1 MIRVLFLRK
10 ICLSKI
16 YGGGP
21 RTLGQGT
28 LRCGYEVKINFI
40 HSTDAQKTMDL
51 CLSEISRVIKSK
63 NGRFLSLTFAQPH
76 FRTPFISKP
85 KYSWGVEYQTF
96 GTGFHYFCYVMTKGR
111 SELQDQVTV
120 SSAVDISR
128 FDLILKF
135 IEGDR
140 KKRRRIEFIAPSV

>member
-1 MIRVLFLRK
+1 MWIW
-10 ICLSKI
+10 SKD
-16 YGGGP
+16 
-21 RTLGQGT
+21 
-28 LRCGYEVKINFI
+28 KF
-40 HSTDAQKTMDL
+40 HSTDAQKTMDS

-111 SELQDQVTV
+111 SQLQDQVTV
-120 SSAVDISR
+120 TSAVDISR
-128 FDLILKF
+128 FDLIF
-135 IEGDR
+135 DFG
-140 KKRRRIEFIAPSV
+140 FIALVWSEKMTLWIWVKSTAGAQTVSTKYK

>member
-1 MIRVLFLRK
+1 
-10 ICLSKI
+10 
-16 YGGGP
+16 
-21 RTLGQGT
+21 
-28 LRCGYEVKINFI
+28 
-40 HSTDAQKTMDL
+40 MDS

-128 FDLILKF
+128 FDLILEF
-135 IEGDR
+135 IWWGDR
-140 KKRRRIEFIAPSV
+140 KKVDALNLSKIYSSPKISTNLSS

>member
-1 MIRVLFLRK
+1 MKEFLRR
-10 ICLSKI
+10 ICLISWAKAYFYKSMGIWSKNK
-16 YGGGP
+16 Y
-21 RTLGQGT
+21 
-28 LRCGYEVKINFI
+28 

-85 KYSWGVEYQTF
+85 KYSWGVECQTF

-111 SELQDQVTV
+111 SQLQDQVTV

-128 FDLILKF
+128 YITWSWHQKNETTKSP
-135 IEGDR
+135 IH
-140 KKRRRIEFIAPSV
+140 EFKVLQNVF

>member
-1 MIRVLFLRK
+1 M
-10 ICLSKI
+10 
-16 YGGGP
+16 
-21 RTLGQGT
+21 GQGT
-28 LRCGYEVKINFI
+28 LLKLMWIWSKNEF
-40 HSTDAQKTMDL
+40 HSTDAQKTMDS

-120 SSAVDISR
+120 TSAVDISR
-128 FDLILKF
+128 FDLIFGF
-135 IEGDR
+135 IWCDR
-140 KKRRRIEFIAPSV
+140 KKMTLWIWVSSIAGAQTVSTKN

>member
-1 MIRVLFLRK
+1 
-10 ICLSKI
+10 
-16 YGGGP
+16 
-21 RTLGQGT
+21 
-28 LRCGYEVKINFI
+28 
-40 HSTDAQKTMDL
+40 MDL

-111 SELQDQVTV
+111 SQLQDQVTV
-120 SSAVDISR
+120 TSAVDISR

-140 KKRRRIEFIAPSV
+140 KKRRHIEFEQNL